1 MMTSKKFAKD
11 VSKQCKKHTKQNRQA
26 QTESQKY
33 DRSKER
39 RGPQRFLT
47 IVFQEFLLKGHGV
60 YKEIPSEKDF
70 FDEIKNSKRAV
81 VHFYRPTT
89 DRCTIFDKHLEI
101 IAPKYLEARFVKLNA
116 EKAPFLCERLNIRV
130 IPTLLLIVDGQTKVI
145 RQPTTLKNDLISIQ
159 EKVVGFDQL
168 GGHDHFSTEMLEWRL
183 GVSKVINYKGD
194 LSQPPGTSD

>member
-1 MMTSKKFAKD
+1 M
-11 VSKQCKKHTKQNRQA
+11 
-26 QTESQKY
+26 
-33 DRSKER
+33 
-39 RGPQRFLT
+39 
-47 IVFQEFLLKGHGV
+47 LKGDGV

-145 RQPTTLKNDLISIQ
+145 RQPTTLKNAPQHRLNIN
-159 EKVVGFDQL
+159 L
-168 GGHDHFSTEMLEWRL
+168 GKSCWFRPIRRTRSF
-183 GVSKVINYKGD
+183 
-194 LSQPPGTSD
+194 

>member
-1 MMTSKKFAKD
+1 M
-11 VSKQCKKHTKQNRQA
+11 
-26 QTESQKY
+26 
-33 DRSKER
+33 
-39 RGPQRFLT
+39 
-47 IVFQEFLLKGHGV
+47 LKGHGV

-145 RQPTTLKNDLISIQ
+145 RQSTTLKNAP
-159 EKVVGFDQL
+159 QL
-168 GGHDHFSTEMLEWRL
+168 ALNINL
-183 GVSKVINYKGD
+183 GKSCWF
-194 LSQPPGTSD
+194 